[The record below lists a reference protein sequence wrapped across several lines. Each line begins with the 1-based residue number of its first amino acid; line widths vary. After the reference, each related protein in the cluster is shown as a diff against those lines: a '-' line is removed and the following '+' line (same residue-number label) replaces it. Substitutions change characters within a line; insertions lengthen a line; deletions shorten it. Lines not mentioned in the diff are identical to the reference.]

1 MSKIKYYYDTET
13 CRYEKYKASTKD
25 VVINVA
31 AFTIICLIF
40 SVILITVFSSF
51 FDLPHIAYIKEQNKE
66 LKYYY
71 NIMDNDI
78 KDLNTMIDHLHNKDK
93 SIYRVIMESDPIPET
108 VWNGG
113 TGGNKKY
120 KELLN
125 KNLNYEDLILA
136 KLKQVDELKRKMYMQ
151 TKSYDKIM
159 ALAKDKDQ
167 MLSHIPS
174 IQPVS
179 NKQMTR
185 IASGF
190 GMRLHPIFKTWRMH
204 AGIDF
209 SAPSGT
215 PIYATGDAQ
224 VSRVG
229 YFGGYGNQVTLD
241 HGYGYKTSYAHM
253 RSYIVKNGQ
262 KVKRG
267 QLIGYV
273 GNTGASTGPH
283 VHYEVVKNG
292 KKVNPIYYIYLN
304 MTDEEYDEI
313 LKQARE
319 KNQSLS

>member
-253 RSYIVKNGQ
+253 RSYIVKKGQ